1 MKIIRFGSGIEYDF
15 WKRPAMRFKFL
26 AVATLVIGLTLGAS
40 AQAEA
45 VGSPTVTTFTLTGGV
60 LAITPTTAAVLSGS
74 APGAASVSGS
84 LGLVTVADARGVT
97 TPWVASVSSTT
108 FTGPGPT
115 VSTGI
120 SYNAGAI
127 TIVLGV
133 PTIPASVATT
143 LTTTA
148 ASVVAPTS
156 ISGINTVAWN
166 PVLTVSLPSTA
177 LAGLYTGTLTTSVA

>member
-1 MKIIRFGSGIEYDF
+1 
-15 WKRPAMRFKFL
+15 MRFKFL

-45 VGSPTVTTFTLTGGV
+45 VGSPTVTTFTLLGGTISITPAPTAVLTGG
-60 LAITPTTAAVLSGS
+60 
-74 APGAASVSGS
+74 APGVALVSGA
-84 LGLVTVADARGVT
+84 LGLVTVLDNRGVS
-97 TPWVASVSSTT
+97 TPWVASVSTTT
-108 FTGPGPT
+108 FTGPGSS
-115 VSTGI
+115 VSTGV
-120 SYNAGAI
+120 SYNAGTVTVVGAA
-127 TIVLGV
+127 
-133 PTIPASVATT
+133 TIPASVATT

-156 ISGINTVAWN
+156 ITGINTVTWN